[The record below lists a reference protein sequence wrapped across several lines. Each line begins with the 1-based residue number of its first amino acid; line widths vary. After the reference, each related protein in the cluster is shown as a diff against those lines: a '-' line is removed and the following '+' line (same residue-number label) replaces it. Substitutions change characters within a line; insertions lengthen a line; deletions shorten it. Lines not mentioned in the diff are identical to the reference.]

1 MKLSR
6 KELAEKRIEA
16 REMVVVQGMLQKEAG
31 KQLGIS
37 EKTIGKW
44 AKEDDWEGL
53 MKLKAEKQVL
63 HVSLIDGF
71 MDYLEL
77 QMPQIHREVQKH
89 WGKYM
94 KTAEIQGIKGK

>member
-1 MKLSR
+1 MKLTR
-6 KELAEKRIEA
+6 KQSAEKRIAA
-16 REMVVVQGMLQKEAG
+16 REMVIVQGMLQKEAG

-44 AKEDDWEGL
+44 AKEDNWEGL
-53 MKLKAEKQVL
+53 MKLKAEKQAI
-63 HVSLIDGF
+63 HVSLVDGF

-89 WGKYM
+89 WSKYM
-94 KTAEIQGIKGK
+94 KTVDMQGIKGK